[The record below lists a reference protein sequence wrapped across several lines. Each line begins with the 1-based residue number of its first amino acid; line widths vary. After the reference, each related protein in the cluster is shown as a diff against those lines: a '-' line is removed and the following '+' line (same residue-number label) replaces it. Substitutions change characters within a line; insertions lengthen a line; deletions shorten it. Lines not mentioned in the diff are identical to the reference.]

1 MRFVLRRVPILP
13 LGRLLVGRLP
23 VGKLLAGRLLVGNL
37 WARLG
42 VCRGAG
48 EGTICISSRDVFTLF
63 AGGLLTGL
71 P

>member
-1 MRFVLRRVPILP
+1 MRFVLGRLPIL
-13 LGRLLVGRLP
+13 LCGRLLAGSLSA
-23 VGKLLAGRLLVGNL
+23 GKLLLGRLLVGNL

-63 AGGLLTGL
+63 AGGVLSGLL
-71 P
+71 

>member
-1 MRFVLRRVPILP
+1 MLP

-23 VGKLLAGRLLVGNL
+23 VGKLLAGRLLGGNL

-48 EGTICISSRDVFTLF
+48 EGTICISSLGVFTLF
-63 AGGLLTGL
+63 AGVVLSGL